1 MKKVFVVTLITIA
14 FLSATTIFAFAGSKI
29 VGFSQVD
36 NQNPWRLA
44 ETESIKSE
52 AKARGYKL
60 KYSDGQAVQ
69 ANQIA
74 AVRDFIAQG
83 VDESDAE
90 ALECETNLVGSVA
103 EWIKRPQ
110 PGESELTRK
119 QAQLESSCGLSN
131 ARLETIRDS
140 FMEKE
145 EEIRVIASMLAK

>member
-1 MKKVFVVTLITIA
+1 MKKVLITTITALA
-14 FLSATTIFAFAGSKI
+14 FLSVSAISAFADSKI

-83 VDESDAE
+83 VDGIILAPKTSTGWEP
-90 ALECETNLVGSVA
+90 VPKGSTGGQDPRGPGRSGHRGPQRSRGYLY
-103 EWIKRPQ
+103 WLGLRP
-110 PGESELTRK
+110 
-119 QAQLESSCGLSN
+119 
-131 ARLETIRDS
+131 
-140 FMEKE
+140 
-145 EEIRVIASMLAK
+145 

>member
-1 MKKVFVVTLITIA
+1 MKRAFITTLTIVA
-14 FLSATTIFAFAGSKI
+14 FLATISTFAMAGSKI

-44 ETESIKSE
+44 ETESVKSE

-83 VDESDAE
+83 VDGIILAPKTSTGWEPVLKEAQESKIPVVLVDRDIE
-90 ALECETNLVGSVA
+90 APKDLVVTFIGSDFVLEGEMVA
-103 EWIKRPQ
+103 NMMIEDL
-110 PGESELTRK
+110 GE
-119 QAQLESSCGLSN
+119 
-131 ARLETIRDS
+131 
-140 FMEKE
+140 
-145 EEIRVIASMLAK
+145 